1 MEREYRRTVRAP
13 ADVTLEAIDAAA
25 EMWNA
30 AWETAPDGGRLH
42 LPVLAGI
49 RRGRVLGRIRVRES
63 GSSTE
68 VVLEVEHS
76 EYELNRP
83 ATVFLVLG
91 ALGALVM
98 LLLPF
103 FPVQLAGLMPLSLI
117 LLLGAWLVVASRLRS
132 ASPVEFLDTVAEL
145 VEDDDPEAP
154 EIAAPPGG

>member
-1 MEREYRRTVRAP
+1 MEREHRRTVRAP
-13 ADVTLEAIDAAA
+13 ANVTLEAIDAAA

-30 AWETAPDGGRLH
+30 AWEAAPDGGRLH

-49 RRGRVLGRIRVRES
+49 RRGRVLAQVRVSES
-63 GSSTE
+63 ESSTE
-68 VVLEVEHS
+68 IVIAVEHE

-98 LLLPF
+98 LLVPF
-103 FPVQLAGLMPLSLI
+103 FPAELADLLPLSLI

-132 ASPVEFLDTVAEL
+132 ASPEEFLDTVAEL
-145 VEDDDPEAP
+145 CEDEAP
-154 EIAAPPGG
+154 QVTAPGG